1 MVKAEGSGI
10 VIKEVDKAI
19 DDDVARS
26 CGGDVTITLHNDM
39 FAGLNISLATWAAK
53 GGVGEEALSILA
65 NGSVVRGHAGE
76 LSA

>member
-1 MVKAEGSGI
+1 MKIA
-10 VIKEVDKAI
+10 
-19 DDDVARS
+19 
-26 CGGDVTITLHNDM
+26 LHNDM
-39 FAGLNISLATWAAK
+39 FVGLNISLATWAAK